1 MLSLSG
7 YEVEM
12 GRNQESEAGWLER
25 GRERRQQWECMV
37 EDCDDVGED
46 YGAVGEKSAGSKEEE
61 SSGGVVTGVG
71 GLRMGQ
77 VWSR

>member
-1 MLSLSG
+1 M
-7 YEVEM
+7 
-12 GRNQESEAGWLER
+12 
-25 GRERRQQWECMV
+25 